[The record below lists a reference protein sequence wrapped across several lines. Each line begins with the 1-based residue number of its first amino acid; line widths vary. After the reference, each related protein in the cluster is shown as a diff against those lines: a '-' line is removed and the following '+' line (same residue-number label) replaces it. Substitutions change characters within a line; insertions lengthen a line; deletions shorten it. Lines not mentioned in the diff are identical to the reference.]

1 MAITPSDIARLE
13 ADFKSG
19 RNPLAYIP
27 LCQALRRTKRYA
39 RALEVCSAGLRGDRN
54 SVAGRTLY
62 CRLLGDLGRYQ
73 DAYNEIEKALREAP
87 DSMGLLTEKARCL
100 IKLHRHEDAEVLL
113 ADLNRRNPMDAG
125 VQFLNSEFRTL
136 RTKKDAVAGPVR
148 ERAPG
153 AAYLSTREIAER
165 LVANVSPVAAVHA
178 AAVIPLDAGEPAV
191 IGAVENAEASLVFC
205 QEVGMACLELDT
217 GKLNTGII
225 ETERRMLLIA
235 QRQRLV
241 VCLAVDPGQSLGKVI
256 HRFQLF
262 LKQIFRDDGTQYSN
276 ASLERVAKL

>member
-1 MAITPSDIARLE
+1 MAISPSDIARLE
-13 ADFKSG
+13 ADFQSG

-39 RALEVCSAGLRGDRN
+39 RALEVCTTGLRGDRT

-73 DAYNEIEKALREAP
+73 EAFNEIEKALSEAP

-100 IKLHRHEDAEVLL
+100 IKLHRQEEAELL
-113 ADLNRRNPMDAG
+113 LQDLNRRNPLDPG
-125 VQFLNSEFRTL
+125 VQYLNSEFRTL
-136 RTKKDAVAGPVR
+136 RTKKEAAVAPAR
-148 ERAPG
+148 ERVPG
-153 AAYLSTREIAER
+153 AAYLSTKEIAER
-165 LVANVSPVAAVHA
+165 LVGSVSPVAAVHA

-205 QEVGMACLELDT
+205 QEVGVACLELDT

-241 VCLAVDPGQSLGKVI
+241 VCLAVDPGQALGKVI

-262 LKQIFRDDGTQYSN
+262 LKQIFRDDGTQHSN

>member
-13 ADFKSG
+13 ADFQSG

-39 RALEVCSAGLRGDRN
+39 RALEVCSAGLRGDKS

-73 DAYNEIEKALREAP
+73 DASTEIDKALREAP

-100 IKLHRHEDAEVLL
+100 IKLHRYEEAEQLL
-113 ADLNRRNPMDAG
+113 GELNRRNPLDAG
-125 VQFLNSEFRTL
+125 VQFLNTEFRTL
-136 RTKKDAVAGPVR
+136 RIRKEAAVGPVR

-153 AAYLSTREIAER
+153 AAYLSTKEIADR
-165 LVANVSPVAAVHA
+165 LVAGISPVAPVHA

-235 QRQRLV
+235 QRKRLV